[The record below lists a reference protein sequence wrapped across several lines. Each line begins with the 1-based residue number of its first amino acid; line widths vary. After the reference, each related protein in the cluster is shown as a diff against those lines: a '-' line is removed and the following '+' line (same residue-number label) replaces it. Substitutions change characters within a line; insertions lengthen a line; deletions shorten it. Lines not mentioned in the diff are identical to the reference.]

1 MRSTLLAVVA
11 CAASMAAAGEIESLA
26 VYDTDPDGE
35 ILSQSVE
42 VSSRTEGDVVYK
54 TITVTRMVRKA
65 ASTNASGASSTR
77 PGVGEPPVPPA
88 NEASEPVRIIRYFC
102 NAWKDCDYWAM
113 YGAMSDAYR
122 EKVPY
127 ESFEK
132 RFKSDKDFNGGLAD
146 ENINDE
152 GTDVGAGKRFSVTLR
167 FRNGKIKPRDTKAAT
182 VKDPQGFRLDN
193 SPIIPVDLTDL

>member
-1 MRSTLLAVVA
+1 MKCIVLAVVA
-11 CAASMAAAGEIESLA
+11 CAAFMAAADGIESLA
-26 VYDTDPDGE
+26 AYDVDSDGQ

-42 VSSRTEGDVVYK
+42 VTSRTEGDLVYK
-54 TITVTRMVRKA
+54 TITVTRTVRKP
-65 ASTNASGASSTR
+65 ASRNAPGASSPQ
-77 PGVGEPPVPPA
+77 PGVGAPPVPPA

-113 YGAMSDAYR
+113 YGAMSEAYR

-127 ESFEK
+127 ASFEK
-132 RFKSDKDFNGGLAD
+132 RFKSDKGFNGGLAD

-152 GTDVGAGKRFSVTLR
+152 GADVGAGRRFSVTLR
-167 FRNGKIKPRDTKAAT
+167 FRNGKIKPRDTKATT

>member
-1 MRSTLLAVVA
+1 MLAVVA
-11 CAASMAAAGEIESLA
+11 CAASMAAADGIESLA
-26 VYDTDPDGE
+26 TYDVDPDGE

-42 VSSRTEGDVVYK
+42 VASRTEGDVVFK
-54 TITVTRMVRKA
+54 TITVTRTVRKA
-65 ASTNASGASSTR
+65 VTRNASVASSSR

-88 NEASEPVRIIRYFC
+88 NEASEPIRIIRYFC
-102 NAWKDCDYWAM
+102 KAWKDCDYWTM
-113 YGAMSDAYR
+113 YGAMSEAYR

-132 RFKSDKDFNGGLAD
+132 RFKSDKGFNGGLAD
-146 ENINDE
+146 ENINDA

-167 FRNGKIKPRDTKAAT
+167 FRNGKIKPRDTKAMT

>member
-1 MRSTLLAVVA
+1 MKSTMLAVVA
-11 CAASMAAAGEIESLA
+11 CAAFMAAADGIESLA
-26 VYDTDPDGE
+26 AYDVDPDGE

-42 VSSRTEGDVVYK
+42 VVSRTEGDMVFK
-54 TITVTRMVRKA
+54 TITVTRTVRKA
-65 ASTNASGASSTR
+65 VSKNVSGVSSAR

-88 NEASEPVRIIRYFC
+88 NEASEPIRIIRYFC

-113 YGAMSDAYR
+113 YGAMSEAYR
-122 EKVPY
+122 EKVSY

-132 RFKSDKDFNGGLAD
+132 RFKSDKGFNGGLAD

-167 FRNGKIKPRDTKAAT
+167 FRNGKIKPRDTKAMT
-182 VKDPQGFRLDN
+182 VKDPQGYRLDN
-193 SPIIPVDLTDL
+193 SPIIPIDLTDL